1 MSRQTYPT
9 QLRDQLGNDV
19 RLPSK
24 PFAVG
29 GEGAVFDVVGRPD
42 LVAKLYSKPQSKE
55 RCDKLRAMA
64 KLCSP
69 GLLKIAAWPTA
80 TLSAGGVA
88 AIDGIL
94 MPKITGYLDI
104 HHLY

>member
-1 MSRQTYPT
+1 MLRLAYPT
-9 QLRDQLGNDV
+9 QLRDHLGNEV
-19 RLPSK
+19 RLPAK

-29 GEGAVFDVVGRPD
+29 GEGAIFDVQGRPD

-55 RCDKLRAMA
+55 RCDKLRALA

-69 GLLKIAAWPTA
+69 GLLKIAVWPTA
-80 TLSAGGVA
+80 TLSAGSVA

-104 HHLY
+104 HH